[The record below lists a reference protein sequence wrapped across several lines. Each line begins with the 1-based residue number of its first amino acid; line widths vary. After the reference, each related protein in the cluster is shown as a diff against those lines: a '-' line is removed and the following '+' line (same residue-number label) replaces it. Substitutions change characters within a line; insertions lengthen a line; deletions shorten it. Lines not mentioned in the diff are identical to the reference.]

1 MPVVVDS
8 AGTAER
14 SDSVSGMVPMRRL
27 NVRLLIWLV
36 ATAAPAAV
44 GVHLLHGF
52 QVARNA
58 DTLVTRAHEK
68 RAAGET
74 DEAVQLLSRY
84 VGLRPDDAT
93 ASAELATTL
102 LTRLE
107 TIPPTRRA
115 VAQAFAA
122 LESAVRG
129 NPADAPL
136 RLKLAEFCVRLGRHA
151 DAEQHLALLPSSR
164 ATADEESLSPAAV
177 QLIRGRAA
185 IGTGNHDEAVR
196 ILATVVGFDPEGK
209 TFIAPAVATDADSAT
224 ALAVLAALFNDAFDD
239 PATAD
244 LIMRRLPAVAPEDP
258 QAWITLARWHL
269 HRRDLEEAAFA
280 AAQSRRLAADDA
292 ETAVVCFEVALARGD
307 DTTAEQAI
315 SQGLAAHP
323 DDERMHR
330 GRGLLAIRRGNP
342 AEAVAAIRA
351 GLARQP
357 ASSPLLA
364 MLAELLLEQGDPAAA
379 HDAIDTLIAQEGHEP
394 PSVAFLEGWHLVET
408 QRWPEAKRVLQRL
421 RPQVL
426 AADQVRRRIDLLLA
440 RCYAALGMFDEQLA
454 VCQAVMA
461 EAPELMPARRDAA
474 TALAALG
481 RPAEALELLD
491 AAPDQMPHEGGLP
504 RAECLLALGR
514 VDDAIAYLTAATE
527 QTPDDPGLQAAL
539 VEATLRQRGP
549 LAAREQLEKVA
560 PPLAATPPL
569 LVARGLIATSL
580 PGNEA
585 EQEFAAIEAA
595 AEPLAADD
603 RRGVLA
609 GLARLA
615 AGRGDRDSAERLWGA
630 ICDADPD
637 DLAAWWQRYDLA
649 AATGDIE
656 ATEACGQAIEW
667 ITDGSSA
674 DGRAARA
681 GLLLLRV
688 AGSSPD
694 GSDTLLDE
702 ARHLLLEAEAER
714 PRWQRIQ
721 LFLAGAHRLRGDS
734 QAERECLEQ
743 ALTFGPRQAAI
754 SRRLIALL
762 VAEQQFDE
770 AVRQAGDSPSEAVF
784 AAALLSQQAEEAAW
798 QEAVVVLESLASRG
812 PLPVPQRVMLADL
825 RDRLGRWDECRA
837 DLQSLAAAANAPP
850 AITALL
856 IGKLIDH
863 EELNAARSW
872 LAKLTRNTPGAA
884 GLLSLEARVA
894 AASGDHATAARLQA
908 EFDAALGK
916 EPESPALERP

>member
-1 MPVVVDS
+1 
-8 AGTAER
+8 
-14 SDSVSGMVPMRRL
+14 MRRL

-36 ATAAPAAV
+36 ATTAPAAV

-52 QVARNA
+52 QVGRNA
-58 DTLVTRAHEK
+58 DTLVARAREK
-68 RAAGET
+68 RATGEA
-74 DEAVQLLSRY
+74 DEAVRLLSRY
-84 VGLRPDDAT
+84 VGLRPDDAA

-107 TIPPTRRA
+107 TIPPTRRD
-115 VAQAFAA
+115 VARAFAA
-122 LESAVRG
+122 LESAVRD

-164 ATADEESLSPAAV
+164 VDAADEADVAM
-177 QLIRGRAA
+177 IRGRAA
-185 IGTGNHDEAVR
+185 IGTGNHAEAVR
-196 ILATVVGFDPEGK
+196 ILAAVVGFDPEGK

-224 ALAVLAALFNDAFDD
+224 VLAVLATLFNDAFDD

-244 LIMRRLPAVAPEDP
+244 LIMRRLPAVASDDP
-258 QAWITLARWHL
+258 QVWITLARWHL
-269 HRRDLEEAAFA
+269 YRNDLAEAVA
-280 AAQSRRLAADDA
+280 AATRSRRLAADDA
-292 ETAVVCFEVALARGD
+292 EAALVSFEVAVASGD
-307 DTTAEQAI
+307 NVTAAQVIAE
-315 SQGLAAHP
+315 GLAAHP
-323 DDERMHR
+323 DDERLHR
-330 GRGLLAIRRGNP
+330 ARGLLAIRRGNP
-342 AEAVAAIRA
+342 VEAVAAIRA

-379 HDAIDTLIAQEGHEP
+379 REAIDALIAQEGHEP

-408 QRWPEAKRVLQRL
+408 HRWLEAKRVLQQL

-426 AADQVRRRIDLLLA
+426 AADQVRRRVDLLLT

-454 VCQAVMA
+454 VCQTVLA
-461 EAPELMPARRDAA
+461 ETPELMSARRDAA

-481 RPAEALELLD
+481 RPAEALDLLN
-491 AAPDQMPHEGGLP
+491 AAPAQLPHEGGTL

-514 VDDAIAYLTAATE
+514 VDDAIAYLTAAGK
-527 QTPDDPGLQAAL
+527 QTPDDPRVWATL

-549 LAAREQLEKVA
+549 LAAREQLEKIA

-569 LVARGLIATSL
+569 LVARGLIAASL
-580 PGNEA
+580 PANEA
-585 EQEFAAIEAA
+585 EQEFTAIEAA
-595 AEPLAADD
+595 ASALAADD

-615 AGRGDRDSAERLWGA
+615 AGRGDRDSAARLWGV
-630 ICDADPD
+630 ICDAHPD
-637 DLAAWWQRYDLA
+637 DLVAWWQRYDLA
-649 AATGDIE
+649 AAASDIE
-656 ATEACGQAIEW
+656 AAEACVEAIER

-674 DGRAARA
+674 DGRTARA

-688 AGSSPD
+688 AGSSAD

-721 LFLAGAHRLRGDS
+721 LFFAGAHRLRGDS
-734 QAERECLEQ
+734 EAERECLEQ
-743 ALTFGPRQAAI
+743 ALACGPL
-754 SRRLIALL
+754 S
-762 VAEQQFDE
+762 
-770 AVRQAGDSPSEAVF
+770 VRQ
-784 AAALLSQQAEEAAW
+784 
-798 QEAVVVLESLASRG
+798 
-812 PLPVPQRVMLADL
+812 RVILADL
-825 RDRLGRWDECRA
+825 RDRLGRWDECRT
-837 DLQSLAAAANAPP
+837 DLQSLAASADAPP

-863 EELNAARSW
+863 EELDAARSW

-884 GLLSLEARVA
+884 GLLSLEARLA
-894 AASGDHATAARLQA
+894 AASGDHATASRLQA
-908 EFDAALGK
+908 EFDAARGK
-916 EPESPALERP
+916 EPGSPALKRP